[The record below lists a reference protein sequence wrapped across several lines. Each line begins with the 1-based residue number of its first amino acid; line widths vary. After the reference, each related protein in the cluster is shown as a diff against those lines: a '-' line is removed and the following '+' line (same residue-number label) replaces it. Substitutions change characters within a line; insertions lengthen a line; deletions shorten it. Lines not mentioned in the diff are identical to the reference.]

1 TLYLG
6 ISSAVLKDQR
16 GGPTGYIF
24 SFQDLTDIK
33 ALEEEVRL
41 KDRMAALGQMA
52 AGIAHEIR
60 NPLASMSGSVQI
72 LKKMLHTGEEEGEL
86 LDIVL
91 RESRRLDRII
101 KDFLLFAKPGRFH
114 PQPSD
119 LVPILTDALTLLRNS
134 EEFGPSHS
142 VKTVF
147 ESERMTAFV

>member
-1 TLYLG
+1 
-6 ISSAVLKDQR
+6 
-16 GGPTGYIF
+16 
-24 SFQDLTDIK
+24 
-33 ALEEEVRL
+33 
-41 KDRMAALGQMA
+41 
-52 AGIAHEIR
+52 
-60 NPLASMSGSVQI
+60 I

-114 PQPSD
+114 PQISD

-134 EEFGPSHS
+134 EEFGPAHS

-147 ESERMTAFV
+147 ESERIPAFVDENRIRQVFWNLAKNALKAMPSGGELAV